1 MLFGQDCQ
9 LWSTC
14 AQGAAD
20 CAWQLAAVRFI
31 SVRSSD
37 AAGAA
42 TLSAALAALA
52 AEVAAYH
59 AARARHIQAAAA
71 RRAHTELVASRPVDT
86 RPGRGEGRCD
96 RCPAG
101 WPAGLPQGYRTHW
114 AAPARPPRPGRRH
127 SQAHRC
133 RRRYLARPPTREVPD
148 RTRRTSTHPGVAQR
162 GADAVEPDGA
172 VVGHPTRGRRDQLD
186 RLAWSD
192 AEHAARAH
200 DLTERRQATTE
211 PAVRA
216 MTAEEI
222 AHWPTSGS
230 DDATGTAGPV
240 SAQVAPVNDRWAL
253 HATARGADGTVR
265 PVWVSCRDE
274 NTARDLATEILA
286 RGEPEAVHRLAGHL
300 QLGEQLAAQHTQVQA
315 SAPPA
320 DRVAMAA
327 HIRGAWPADAAA
339 AALNCRAWPTLAEKL
354 TAAQHDGHD
363 LDRLLGAMDTS
374 RIPTA
379 RKPAALASWML
390 DQATTPGATGG
401 GHVPA
406 PEQTSTAHHPGHDQ
420 IVSWADQLDPAS
432 MIDRVGALGVLG
444 YCGTGVDTRL
454 LADSRPAQRRRTR
467 RGESGRRRSP
477 GRRARAI
484 RRLAFGHW

>member
-1 MLFGQDCQ
+1 MSSPVEPVPTLELPSAALMQ
-9 LWSTC
+9 WSQM
-14 AQGAAD
+14 ALLLAA
-20 CAWQLAAVRFI
+20 QLAA
-31 SVRSSD
+31 
-37 AAGAA
+37 
-42 TLSAALAALA
+42 
-52 AEVAAYH
+52 
-59 AARARHIQAAAA
+59 
-71 RRAHTELVASRPVDT
+71 RRE
-86 RPGRGEGRCD
+86 
-96 RCPAG
+96 
-101 WPAGLPQGYRTHW
+101 
-114 AAPARPPRPGRRH
+114 
-127 SQAHRC
+127 
-133 RRRYLARPPTREVPD
+133 
-148 RTRRTSTHPGVAQR
+148 
-162 GADAVEPDGA
+162 
-172 VVGHPTRGRRDQLD
+172 QLD

-200 DLTERRQATTE
+200 DLVELREQIE

-230 DDATGTAGPV
+230 DDATGAAAPV
-240 SAQVAPVNDRWAL
+240 SAEVTPVGDRWAL
-253 HATARGADGTVR
+253 HATARGAAGTVS

-274 NTARDLATEILA
+274 NTARDLASEILA
-286 RGEPEAVHRLAGHL
+286 RGEPAAVHRLAGHL
-300 QLGEQLAAQHTQVQA
+300 QLGEQLAAQHTQAQD
-315 SAPPA
+315 SAPPT

-327 HIRGAWPADAAA
+327 HVRGAWPAEAAT

-363 LDRLLGAMDTS
+363 LDRLLGAMNTS

-390 DQATTPGATGG
+390 DQATTRGAAKQD

-420 IVSWADQLDPAS
+420 IGLWAQQLDPAS

-454 LADSRPAQRRRTR
+454 LARFPDLLNDAAHAEGKAAAAEGLAGERERSAASHLAIVDDPTTPQREDLD
-467 RGESGRRRSP
+467 GQALAGRDLHEAAAAHATAAEAH
-477 GRRARAI
+477 GAAHAAVARANVTLTAPGPTTSPASPQVTPPP
-484 RRLAFGHW
+484 RPQPAAPTRTLRQAR